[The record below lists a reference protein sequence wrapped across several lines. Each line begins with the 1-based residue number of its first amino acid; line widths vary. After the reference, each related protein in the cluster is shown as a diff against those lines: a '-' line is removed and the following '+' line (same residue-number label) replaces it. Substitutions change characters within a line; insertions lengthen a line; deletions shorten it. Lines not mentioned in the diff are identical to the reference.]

1 MNALLEQ
8 FLLEGRDLIGEATR
22 DLIALER
29 TPDDGTLI
37 AGVFR
42 AFHTLK
48 GSSGV
53 FGIQPMTRML
63 HAAED
68 TLVAVRNGRAVIDA
82 PLTDALLECL
92 DQTARWLD
100 NLEALGTLP
109 DDAETTASGLID
121 RLRRDGG
128 TAAASPVARGPLKT
142 SMSSPKPSGRARLRP
157 CADKLGG
164 NRAFQDRLRTRSALF
179 LQR

>member
-1 MNALLEQ
+1 MNALLEE
-8 FLLEGRDLIGEATR
+8 FLIEGRDLIGEATL
-22 DLIALER
+22 DLLALER

-37 AGVFR
+37 TGVFR

-53 FGIQPMTRML
+53 FGIQPLTRML

-68 TLVAVRNGRAVIDA
+68 TLVAVRDGRAVIDA

-100 NLEALGTLP
+100 DLEALGTLP
-109 DDAETTASGLID
+109 DDAENTASGLID
-121 RLRRDGG
+121 RLRRDG
-128 TAAASPVARGPLKT
+128 KT
-142 SMSSPKPSGRARLRP
+142 SGGTVPQTAESLDVFSEAERL
-157 CADKLGG
+157 G
-164 NRAFQDRLRTRSALF
+164 AL
-179 LQR
+179 